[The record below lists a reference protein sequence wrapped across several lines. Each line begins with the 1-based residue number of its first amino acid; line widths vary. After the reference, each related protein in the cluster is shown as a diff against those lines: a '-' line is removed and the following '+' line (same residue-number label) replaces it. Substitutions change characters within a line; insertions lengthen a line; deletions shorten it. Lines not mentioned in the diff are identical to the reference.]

1 MRKEKKTGTK
11 LSPEKKNQAEL
22 FAALEVLEK
31 EKGIPKD
38 YMLEKIGQAL
48 LTAYRRDNPGAP
60 ENVVFEPDEKKKTFR
75 LYARKT
81 VVDDIFEPYEEM
93 TLEEAREM
101 FPNAEMGSVLNVEI
115 KTMDFGRI
123 AAQTAK
129 QVIIQG
135 IREAE
140 QGALY
145 QRFTANE
152 HEILPAVV
160 SRVDPRNGNLIL
172 EMESMRQSNGEKTEA
187 VLTASEQIRGEVLSE
202 GDRIR
207 VYVVEVKT
215 DRGRPRVL
223 ISRTH
228 PGLVKRLFELN
239 VPEIS
244 DGLVEIRSISREGG
258 SRTKMAV
265 WSANS
270 NIDPV
275 GACVG
280 PRGERV
286 NAVVNELRGEKIDIV
301 RYSDD
306 VAQFVGAALQPA
318 SVLRV
323 DVAADG
329 KSCRAVVPDDQL
341 SLAIGKEGQN
351 ARLAVRL
358 TGIKIDIKSKTQDAA
373 DPLPEDYSV
382 PAVTEAA
389 EAVEAVE
396 APVAAQTAE
405 PEKTAEKTAD
415 LDGLVD
421 DIFNA

>member
-1 MRKEKKTGTK
+1 
-11 LSPEKKNQAEL
+11 
-22 FAALEVLEK
+22 
-31 EKGIPKD
+31 
-38 YMLEKIGQAL
+38 
-48 LTAYRRDNPGAP
+48 
-60 ENVVFEPDEKKKTFR
+60 
-75 LYARKT
+75 
-81 VVDDIFEPYEEM
+81 
-93 TLEEAREM
+93 
-101 FPNAEMGSVLNVEI
+101 
-115 KTMDFGRI
+115 
-123 AAQTAK
+123 
-129 QVIIQG
+129 
-135 IREAE
+135 
-140 QGALY
+140 
-145 QRFTANE
+145 
-152 HEILPAVV
+152 
-160 SRVDPRNGNLIL
+160 
-172 EMESMRQSNGEKTEA
+172 
-187 VLTASEQIRGEVLSE
+187 
-202 GDRIR
+202 
-207 VYVVEVKT
+207 
-215 DRGRPRVL
+215 
-223 ISRTH
+223 
-228 PGLVKRLFELN
+228 

-265 WSANS
+265 WSANPDV
-270 NIDPV
+270 DPI